1 MHVACK
7 FSCQSLTM
15 WAPGVACFRT
25 PQPKEVASGFVPRA
39 PAGSLP
45 LPFSWLPFS
54 PFIKGRP
61 TSWPFESYCG
71 AFPQGKKSRTSDK
84 GVIQTLAVSVEK
96 MNDSS
101 DWVTNPSQFFAF
113 NKIEEGFDGVV
124 SWSLKIIFDDRSP
137 YNFWQMTWKS
147 LMTWVMLL

>member
-1 MHVACK
+1 MACK

-15 WAPGVACFRT
+15 WTPGVACSRT
-25 PQPKEVASGFVPRA
+25 PQPKEKVASGLVPRA
-39 PAGSLP
+39 SAGCLP

-61 TSWPFESYCG
+61 TSCPFESYCG

-96 MNDSS
+96 MSDSS

-113 NKIEEGFDGVV
+113 NKIEEGSDGVV
-124 SWSLKIIFDDRSP
+124 S
-137 YNFWQMTWKS
+137 
-147 LMTWVMLL
+147 